1 MSENGTDG
9 DLEPM
14 GWEAATLETPWG
26 PIRIGGSFSTAYLKS
41 VEGRFALGGERV
53 ELEATPLF
61 TENGLLDIID
71 HRLMRNGI
79 FGDWV
84 PAPRAFKATI
94 ATIVR
99 EWASDPA
106 NLAMIA
112 RNEIKS
118 RTHSIKVTDRNVR
131 SLRKEAEN
139 LELDIATDRD
149 VIARLES
156 VFGGLDPATGG
167 PKP

>member
-1 MSENGTDG
+1 MRENGTDH

-14 GWEAATLETPWG
+14 GWEAAVLETPWG
-26 PIRIGGSFSTAYLKS
+26 LIQVGGSFGTAYLKS

-53 ELEATPLF
+53 EIEATPLF
-61 TENGLLDIID
+61 SEDGLLDIID

-84 PAPRAFKATI
+84 PAPKAFKATI

-99 EWASDPA
+99 EWASDRA

-118 RTHSIKVTDRNVR
+118 RNHSIKVTDRNVR
-131 SLRKEAEN
+131 SLRKEVEN

-149 VIARLES
+149 VIARLET
-156 VFGGLDPATGG
+156 VFGGLEPVTGG
-167 PKP
+167 PTP